1 VVDLLVAAQ
10 PRHQDVSIEFKQ
22 TIIESGLL
30 FSFHNPGTNICSSS
44 FLFPFS
50 VGHKGRFGHEFLEF
64 ELSNN
69 GKLRYA
75 NDSKYKGDIMIRK
88 ELFVGREV
96 VEQFKQ
102 IIVDSEITKEDDNG
116 WPEPTSKGTQE
127 LEIII
132 GDMHVAF
139 CTSKI
144 NSLLDVQEA
153 ADPSGLRGLY
163 YVVQDLKQLALGLIS
178 LHFKVKP
185 IPV

>member
-1 VVDLLVAAQ
+1 M
-10 PRHQDVSIEFKQ
+10 
-22 TIIESGLL
+22 
-30 FSFHNPGTNICSSS
+30 
-44 FLFPFS
+44 
-50 VGHKGRFGHEFLEF
+50 GHKGRFGHEFLEF
-64 ELSNN
+64 EISNH

-75 NDSKYKGDIMIRK
+75 NDSKYKGDVMIRK
-88 ELFVGREV
+88 ELFVGVEV

-102 IIVDSEITKEDDNG
+102 IIIDSEIVKEDDNG
-116 WPEPTSKGTQE
+116 WPEPTAKGTQE
-127 LEIII
+127 LEIIVGGLHI
-132 GDMHVAF
+132 AF

-153 ADPSGLRGLY
+153 ADPSGLRALY